1 MAGEEFYKVPSG
13 YYDQIHLCK
22 RLFDATRGMN
32 CRKQELIL
40 GDQLQYKERKKWRLK
55 IHLGTSIDK

>member
-1 MAGEEFYKVPSG
+1 MAEEFYKVPSG
-13 YYDQIHLCK
+13 YYDQIHLFK
-22 RLFDATRGMN
+22 RLFDATRCMN

-40 GDQLQYKERKKWRLK
+40 GDQLQYKERKKWGLK